1 MYNFVIQLCTILL
14 CIIYII
20 YNNNKILKKKNNN
33 TYSVLAILHYVSSR
47 NALEM

>member
-20 YNNNKILKKKNNN
+20 YNNNKILKKKIIIH
-33 TYSVLAILHYVSSR
+33 TLFWPYCTMYPQ
-47 NALEM
+47 EML